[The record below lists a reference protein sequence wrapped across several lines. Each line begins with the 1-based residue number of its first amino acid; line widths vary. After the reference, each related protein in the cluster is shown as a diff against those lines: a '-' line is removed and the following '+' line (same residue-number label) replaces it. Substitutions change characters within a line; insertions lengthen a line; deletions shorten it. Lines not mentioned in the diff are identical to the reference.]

1 MIVEHGKASVVAAI
15 RSDEELE
22 LALREL
28 CDLMS
33 SNKPS
38 ATDQRRIQYLADA
51 IGDYED
57 QHYPI
62 PEPCHASLLKHLLD
76 AKKVGVQRLSH
87 DTRISVTEI
96 QAVLA
101 GHRQVERNEAA
112 AFADYF
118 AVDVSVFDPRA
129 LALRQEN

>member
-1 MIVEHGKASVVAAI
+1 MTVKSGKASVVAAI

-22 LALREL
+22 LALHEL

-38 ATDQRRIQYLADA
+38 AKDQRRIQYLADA
-51 IGDYED
+51 IADYED

-62 PEPCHASLLKHLLD
+62 PEPCHASLLKHLMD
-76 AKKVGVQRLSH
+76 AKKVDVSRLSH
-87 DTRISVTEI
+87 DTQISVTEI

-101 GHRQVERNEAA
+101 GHRQVEQYEAA
-112 AFADYF
+112 AFAGYF

-129 LALRQEN
+129 LALRQDT